1 MYMNDSILP
10 NYSQEEQFQ
19 TEAVE
24 MNKTRNACSIRFFSK
39 NSAVYQTWK
48 NFMFMVPCIADLYQ

>member
-1 MYMNDSILP
+1 MYMNDSILL

-19 TEAVE
+19 TEVVE
-24 MNKTRNACSIRFFSK
+24 MNKTRNAWSIRFFSK
-39 NSAVYQTWK
+39 NCAVYYMWK